1 MGGKRRN
8 KKEPYMKCICKN
20 CRTERPLDEKLSNEN
35 WRVYDTKSPCKEC
48 GLTEI
53 MTVFE
58 E

>member
-35 WRVYDTKSPCKEC
+35 WRDTKSPCKEC
-48 GLTEI
+48 GSTEI